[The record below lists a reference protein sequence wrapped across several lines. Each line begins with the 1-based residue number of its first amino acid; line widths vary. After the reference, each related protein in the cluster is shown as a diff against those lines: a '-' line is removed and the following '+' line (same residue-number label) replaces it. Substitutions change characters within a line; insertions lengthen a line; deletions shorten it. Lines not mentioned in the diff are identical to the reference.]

1 MKILTQK
8 HPPYLGHTGWVTQWT
23 AWDDDTYDGAPDSHC
38 PVGWG
43 TTELEAVID
52 LTEQTVERLEV
63 KIDELIGA
71 NSLLLKGWLRATGTR
86 VLEEEET
93 SND

>member
-38 PVGWG
+38 PVGSG
-43 TTELEAVID
+43 LSEREAINNLV
-52 LTEQTVERLEV
+52 EQIVDRLET
-63 KIDELIGA
+63 KIDKLIAA
-71 NSLLLKGWLRATGTR
+71 NK
-86 VLEEEET
+86 
-93 SND
+93 